1 MNDEGADR
9 ADLEALAAFGATL
22 ADPDVRVGTW
32 TSPDPVDDESIRL
45 SYVALTEVAERFL
58 LTCAEHHWIRPD
70 IDWAA
75 WSGTPEARRLRDDPR
90 ALASATSDDLAH
102 LLTALVKGDR
112 FDEGQLLDAFESGL
126 LRRVAE
132 LAAELA
138 PDVARSTGTPPA
150 DR

>member
-1 MNDEGADR
+1 MSDEVADR
-9 ADLEALAAFGATL
+9 ADLEALAAFSPIF
-22 ADPDVRVGTW
+22 ADPDIRFGTW

-58 LTCAEHHWIRPD
+58 LTCAEHEWIHPD

-75 WSGTPEARRLRDDPR
+75 WSGTPEARRLRDDPH
-90 ALASATSDDLAH
+90 ALASATRDDLAH

-126 LRRVAE
+126 LRRIAE
-132 LAAELA
+132 RAAKLA
-138 PDVARSTGTPPA
+138 PDVARSTGTAPA